1 MNDKFLKDYRT
12 LPRPE
17 FIQNMRRRFDIR
29 EETAMHE
36 QRLRFSPVG
45 LVTVALL
52 LVLVLVLTISPAAR
66 AQVEDWVGV
75 VGGVLFTATGDYPG
89 NDGVPVSIV
98 PSDEMTLEEARKVL
112 PFAIDLPAYVPEGFV
127 LEETVRIPHFE
138 DGIGRIDI
146 QWRAPYK
153 GLSLHIEDRSP
164 EEANWLVAPG
174 SMEEVFVDGASAALV
189 RGGWYEN
196 TKQWEN
202 KGHLQ
207 LFVSHNGQTYLFST
221 NEDNIPVEE
230 LIHIAESLP

>member
-29 EETAMHE
+29 EEKDMHE
-36 QRLRFSPVG
+36 QRFRFSSIG
-45 LVTVALL
+45 LGAVALL
-52 LVLVLVLTISPAAR
+52 LVLVLVLAVSPAAR
-66 AQVEDWVGV
+66 AQVEAWVGV

-89 NDGVPVSIV
+89 DDGSPVITI
-98 PSDEMTLEEARKVL
+98 PSDEMTLEEARGIL
-112 PFAIDLPAYVPEGFV
+112 PFPIDLPAWVPDGFV
-127 LEETVRIPHFE
+127 LEETVIVPRFD
-138 DGIGRIDI
+138 DGVGRVYLN
-146 QWRAPYK
+146 WRAPYK
-153 GLSLHIEDRSP
+153 GLNLSIEDRSP

-202 KGHLQ
+202 KGQLQ
-207 LFVSHNGQTYLFST
+207 LFVSHNGQTYLFSA

-230 LIHIAESLP
+230 LIRIAESLP